1 MELNVAA
8 NYHNNNRLFAYVLVW
23 LGARKLHSVESR
35 RVVAGL
41 HLAIGLGP
49 SPLSRPVNS
58 ATSESRVAIQKY
70 RDEVENDRKPGGV
83 MATASICAYDFPSG
97 ASQDELCQPRSARGR
112 APSLNNSEV
121 ESSDQ
126 FRGLGG
132 SGRTALAELAL
143 VEVEPQPDLVQAST
157 ATAVWVDG
165 TLSGIMAGK
174 RPARRPTGSN

>member
-1 MELNVAA
+1 VELNVAA

-83 MATASICAYDFPSG
+83 RMAARVCVGNFPSS
-97 ASQDELCQPRSARGR
+97 ASQDQFRQLRSTHGGVALVCKTE
-112 APSLNNSEV
+112 A
-121 ESSDQ
+121 ESPEPV
-126 FRGLGG
+126 RGLGG
-132 SGRTALAELAL
+132 SDLAVLAEPELEAAGARLAL
-143 VEVEPQPDLVQAST
+143 VETPVERPI
-157 ATAVWVDG
+157 WVNG
-165 TLSGIMAGK
+165 TLPGTMAGK
-174 RPARRPTGSN
+174 RPAPRTTRSN